1 MTLAA
6 MTQEARPARHPG
18 ALRGNGPANNDS
30 AGPVAQAG
38 PGSSLAG
45 AYLNQFNEMVKLIE
59 QLPGTPE
66 LIGDLLNWQPTSY
79 QDYFTASAMPGRAS
93 ATDVYASL
101 NRCVR
106 QNFEDVVDD
115 LERKALG
122 ALAAIRRHHKTHGGS
137 RPDIIT
143 DICARAGTHLREVLG
158 KAYDLV
164 SYVPGGPGN
173 FAPRRKLRVSQA
185 CAQALSPQCGS
196 ESNPG
201 WRNAAATRATDRHWC
216 NRAVWL
222 EAVGASL
229 PLPYARVKTQVPPL
243 RSS

>member
-6 MTQEARPARHPG
+6 MTQDARPARLPD
-18 ALRGNGPANNDS
+18 ALPSNGPANNDS
-30 AGPVAQAG
+30 AFPVAQAG

-66 LIGDLLNWQPTSY
+66 LIGDLLNWQPASY

-122 ALAAIRRHHKTHGGS
+122 ALAAIRRHHKTHGES

-158 KAYDLV
+158 KANDLV

-185 CAQALSPQCGS
+185 
-196 ESNPG
+196 
-201 WRNAAATRATDRHWC
+201 
-216 NRAVWL
+216 
-222 EAVGASL
+222 
-229 PLPYARVKTQVPPL
+229 
-243 RSS
+243 

>member
-6 MTQEARPARHPG
+6 MPQEARPARLAG
-18 ALRGNGPANNDS
+18 ASHGNGPANNDS
-30 AGPVAQAG
+30 AFPVSRAG

-45 AYLNQFNEMVKLIE
+45 AYLDQFNEMVKLIE
-59 QLPGTPE
+59 RLPGAPE

-106 QNFEDVVDD
+106 QNFEDVVED

-122 ALAAIRRHHKTHGGS
+122 ALAAIRRHHKTLGGS
-137 RPDIIT
+137 RPDIMT
-143 DICARAGTHLREVLG
+143 DICARAGTHLRDVLG
-158 KAYDLV
+158 KATDLV
-164 SYVPGGPGN
+164 NYVPGGPGN

-185 CAQALSPQCGS
+185 
-196 ESNPG
+196 
-201 WRNAAATRATDRHWC
+201 
-216 NRAVWL
+216 
-222 EAVGASL
+222 
-229 PLPYARVKTQVPPL
+229 
-243 RSS
+243 